1 MPLLVP
7 PLLKSSRAERIR
19 TSDLLTPSQ
28 HSLALGV
35 RWDCKHGVFAVNNS
49 LEPVFEVQVTN
60 VGATFSATPPN
71 RAFEPF

>member
-7 PLLKSSRAERIR
+7 SLLKSSRAERIR

-35 RWDCKHGVFAVNNS
+35 RWDCKHGVFAITNFFE
-49 LEPVFEVQVTN
+49 LVFQVQVTN
-60 VGATFSATPPN
+60 VGATFSATPPKCVS
-71 RAFEPF
+71 EPF